1 MDVPFNYLGTPDE
14 RAARGYTPPANVMP
28 DTPWVDSS
36 GRDWRCVVLCPNH
49 PLSLSLSPRPPPLLL
64 SSLTHTHTKL
74 SPRTHS
80 YFGWKGRQ
88 PDTQAAVDSSGG
100 ATSSLPD
107 FPCKDQAAW
116 GKCGEWFMAG
126 KCNRSCGRCD
136 AQDGSCT
143 DERPSG
149 AMD

>member
-1 MDVPFNYLGTPDE
+1 VPAISDVDIPFNYLGTPED
-14 RAARGYTPPANVMP
+14 RAARGYTPPSNVMP

-36 GRDWRCVVLCPNH
+36 GRDW
-49 PLSLSLSPRPPPLLL
+49 
-64 SSLTHTHTKL
+64 
-74 SPRTHS
+74 S
-80 YFGWKGRQ
+80 YFGWRGRQ
-88 PDTQAAVDSSGG
+88 PETAAAVDTPSDSGG

-126 KCNRSCGRCD
+126 KCNKSCGRCD
-136 AQDGSCT
+136 AGDAACT